1 MKQLL
6 VVAGLLCLLSSTGGC
21 AKAWTRGGCSS
32 ASCQCGQGQCN
43 NDGCQSCQGQG
54 QCSSGQ
60 CGNGAR
66 GMGSCCRGGV
76 STGCRPAPLSWQQ
89 GGTDYGH
96 NLTYPNVKN
105 GQMQQNPG
113 PPAASTAYP
122 YYTTRGPRDFLN
134 ANPPSIG
141 Y

>member
-6 VVAGLLCLLSSTGGC
+6 VVAGLLCLLSTAGGC
-21 AKAWTRGGCSS
+21 TKAMCRGGSTSS
-32 ASCQCGQGQCN
+32 GCQNQCGQCN
-43 NDGCQSCQGQG
+43 NCNGS
-54 QCSSGQ
+54 CSSGQ

-66 GMGSCCRGGV
+66 GVGSCCRGGV
-76 STGCRPAPLSWQQ
+76 STGCRPANLSWQQ
-89 GGTDYGH
+89 GGSDYGH
-96 NLTYPNVKN
+96 NLTYQGVKN

-141 Y
+141 L